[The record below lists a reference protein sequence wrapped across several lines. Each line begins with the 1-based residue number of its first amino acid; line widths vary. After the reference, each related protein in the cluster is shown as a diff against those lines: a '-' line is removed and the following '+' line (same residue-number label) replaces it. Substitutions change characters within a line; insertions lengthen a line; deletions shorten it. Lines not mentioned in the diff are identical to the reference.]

1 MSVEK
6 FKEVFSGL
14 ERAHGVYVP
23 GEVND
28 SGKRGGKAFI
38 KKEPVTPQHWIDHI
52 EGKDPS
58 LGIVPIMDDATC
70 RWGCIDIDTYPL
82 DHKKLIKSIEKL
94 KLPLIACRSKSGGAH
109 LFLFIDGVVSA
120 KFMRSKLINFSA
132 LLGHADC
139 EIFPKQIELQADRGD
154 TGNFLNLPYHNG
166 DETMRY
172 AFDIKGESLLLDGF
186 LSFVDER
193 KITEEN
199 LKKFKTKK
207 IKTVEELEDGPPCLR
222 TLISV
227 GVEEGGR
234 DEVLYQYTV
243 YARKKWPE
251 NWQDKISEFNF
262 KYMKPPLGHAQV
274 TKTINQHEKKDY
286 TRYKCKVP
294 PMNGR
299 CEAAKCQLKKF
310 GIGGDYESRF
320 SDLQKWGK
328 DDPVWFLNFEE
339 HRLAIDTDTLFEQKK
354 FRKKCMDSL
363 TQLPN
368 KLTEDAWTL
377 KIQSLLQDCD
387 EIETPEEIT
396 KYGQLDSYLYSFIYD
411 QGVSEREEEIAI
423 EMPWEHEG
431 KIYFQ
436 PKTLKEYLNKK
447 RFIALT
453 QTEIHAHVMKDLNG
467 GSFRK
472 KVKGVTYYLWY
483 VPSNPPPLKELP
495 IPDMKKKEAY

>member
-28 SGKRGGKAFI
+28 SGKRGGKSYI

-58 LGIVPIMDDATC
+58 LGIVPIMDDAMC
-70 RWGCIDIDTYPL
+70 RWGCIDVDTYPL
-82 DHKKLIKSIEKL
+82 EHKKLIKNIEKL

-109 LFLFIDGVVSA
+109 LFLFINGVASA
-120 KFMRSKLINFSA
+120 KLIRNRLTSFAS

-193 KITEEN
+193 KITEDSLRN
-199 LKKFKTKK
+199 FKTKQ
-207 IKTVEELEDGPPCLR
+207 IKTIKELQDGPPCLQ

-227 GVEEGGR
+227 GIDEGGR
-234 DEVLYQYTV
+234 DNVLYQYAV
-243 YARKKWPE
+243 YAKKKWPE
-251 NWQDKISEFNF
+251 NWQDKISEFNH

-274 TKTINQHEKKDY
+274 NKTINQHEKKDY
-286 TRYKCKVP
+286 KYKCKDQ
-294 PMNGR
+294 PMCSR
-299 CEAAKCQLKKF
+299 CDAPQCRLRKY
-310 GIGGDYESRF
+310 GIGGEYESKF
-320 SDLQKWGK
+320 SDLQKY
-328 DDPVWFLNFEE
+328 DSDEPVWFLNFEE
-339 HRLAIDTDTLFEQKK
+339 ERLILNTEELFDQRK
-354 FRKKCMDSL
+354 FRKKCMDAL

-368 KLTEDAWTL
+368 ALSSAAWTA
-377 KIQSLLQDCD
+377 KIQSLLENVEVIKTPA
-387 EIETPEEIT
+387 EIS
-396 KYGQLDSYLYSFIYD
+396 KYGQFDSYLYSFIYD

-447 RFIALT
+447 RFVALT
-453 QTEIHAHVMKDLNG
+453 QTEMHARVMQDLG
-467 GSFRK
+467 GGNHRK
-472 KVKGVTYYLWY
+472 KVKGITYYLWY
-483 VPSNPPPLKELP
+483 VPSKPMEQKDLPL
-495 IPDMKKKEAY
+495 PDMKKKEAY

>member
-1 MSVEK
+1 VGAVTNLPPSFNLTTKVIMSVEK
-6 FKEVFSGL
+6 FREVFSGL

-82 DHKKLIKSIEKL
+82 DHKKLIKSIEKF
-94 KLPLIACRSKSGGAH
+94 KLPLIVCRSKSGGAH
-109 LFLFIDGVVSA
+109 LFLFIDGVISA
-120 KFMRSKLINFSA
+120 KFMRSKLTNFSA

-154 TGNFLNLPYHNG
+154 TGNFLNLPYHAG
-166 DETMRY
+166 DDSMRHGY
-172 AFDIKGESLLLDGF
+172 NSKGESLLLSEF
-186 LSFVDER
+186 LSFVEER

-227 GVEEGGR
+227 GVEVGGR

-274 TKTINQHEKKDY
+274 TKTINQHE
-286 TRYKCKVP
+286 
-294 PMNGR
+294 N
-299 CEAAKCQLKKF
+299 
-310 GIGGDYESRF
+310 
-320 SDLQKWGK
+320 K

-377 KIQSLLQDCD
+377 KIQSLLQDCE

-423 EMPWEHEG
+423 EMPWEHDNN
-431 KIYFQ
+431 IYFQ

>member
-1 MSVEK
+1 
-6 FKEVFSGL
+6 
-14 ERAHGVYVP
+14 
-23 GEVND
+23 
-28 SGKRGGKAFI
+28 
-38 KKEPVTPQHWIDHI
+38 
-52 EGKDPS
+52 
-58 LGIVPIMDDATC
+58 
-70 RWGCIDIDTYPL
+70 
-82 DHKKLIKSIEKL
+82 
-94 KLPLIACRSKSGGAH
+94 
-109 LFLFIDGVVSA
+109 
-120 KFMRSKLINFSA
+120 
-132 LLGHADC
+132 
-139 EIFPKQIELQADRGD
+139 
-154 TGNFLNLPYHNG
+154 
-166 DETMRY
+166 
-172 AFDIKGESLLLDGF
+172 
-186 LSFVDER
+186 
-193 KITEEN
+193 
-199 LKKFKTKK
+199 
-207 IKTVEELEDGPPCLR
+207 
-222 TLISV
+222 
-227 GVEEGGR
+227 
-234 DEVLYQYTV
+234 
-243 YARKKWPE
+243 
-251 NWQDKISEFNF
+251 
-262 KYMKPPLGHAQV
+262 MKPPLGHAQV

-310 GIGGDYESRF
+310 GVGGDYESRF

-377 KIQSLLQDCD
+377 KIQSLLRDCD

-411 QGVSEREEEIAI
+411 QGVSDREEEIAI
-423 EMPWEHEG
+423 EMPWESEG